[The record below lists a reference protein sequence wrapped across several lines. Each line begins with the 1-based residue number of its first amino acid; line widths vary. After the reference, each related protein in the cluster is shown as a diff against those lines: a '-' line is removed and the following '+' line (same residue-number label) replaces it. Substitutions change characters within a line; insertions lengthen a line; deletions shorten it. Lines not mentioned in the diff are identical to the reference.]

1 MGAVIHSSELK
12 SSIEYLEEDNTIT
25 VNVPNTFQYYPK
37 LCQKSYDD
45 KIDDINLGINE
56 LEVNKQCFIFFQ
68 TTIKEEQLND
78 IDDSRETPSWNN
90 PQISKM
96 PDYTKNPRM
105 KSPQKKSKSKKK
117 QRSRISQRI
126 NLEDIF

>member
-1 MGAVIHSSELK
+1 MGALIHSSQLK
-12 SSIEYLEEDNTIT
+12 SQIEYLDEDNTIT
-25 VNVPNTFQYYPK
+25 VNVPKTFQYYPK
-37 LCQKSYDD
+37 LCQYDD
-45 KIDDINLGINE
+45 EIDDINLGINE
-56 LEVNKQCFIFFQ
+56 IEVNKQCFIFFQ

-78 IDDSRETPSWNN
+78 IDDSRETPSWNT
-90 PQISKM
+90 PQVSNKPEYIQ
-96 PDYTKNPRM
+96 NPRM